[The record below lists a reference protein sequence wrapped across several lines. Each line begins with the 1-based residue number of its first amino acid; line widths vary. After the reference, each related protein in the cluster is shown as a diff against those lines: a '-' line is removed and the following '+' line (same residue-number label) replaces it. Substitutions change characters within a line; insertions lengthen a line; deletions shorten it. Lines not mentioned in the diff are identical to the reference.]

1 MKNKSPGKLFH
12 VAELIKQATDVLR
25 SNNIDQPEREARLLL
40 SHVLNIDYLQLIT
53 AQQKSISKGD
63 KNKFLAIVKKRAH
76 NLPFAYIAN
85 HREFFSLDFYVNRA
99 VLIPRPTSEAICQTV
114 MDNFPKGKNLHIADI
129 GTGSGCL
136 LITLLHHF
144 KQATGVGI
152 DISSRALQVAKHNAK
167 KNNLADRV
175 QFIKKDIKKY
185 AKQKNISKP
194 QYDVIISNPPYV
206 AIDEYKKLNK
216 NIFFEPRRA
225 LLAKNQGLFFYP
237 FIKQFAD
244 QYLKP
249 SGLLV
254 LECAPRQK
262 KFIEE
267 IFTNSP
273 YKISIIT

>member
-1 MKNKSPGKLFH
+1 MKNKSPGKLFN

-25 SNNIDQPEREARLLL
+25 SNNIEQPERESRLLL
-40 SHVLNIDYLQLIT
+40 SHVLKIDYLQLMT
-53 AQQKSISKGD
+53 AQQKWLDKRD
-63 KNKFLAIVKKRAH
+63 KNKFLAVVKKRAY
-76 NLPFAYIAN
+76 NLPFAYITN

-114 MDNFPKGKNLHIADI
+114 MDNFPKGKKLHIADI

-152 DISSRALQVAKHNAK
+152 DVSSRALQVAKYNAK

-185 AKQKNISKP
+185 AKQKNTSNKK
-194 QYDVIISNPPYV
+194 YDVVISNPPYV
-206 AIDEYKKLNK
+206 AIDEYKKLHK

-237 FIKQFAD
+237 LIKQFTD
-244 QYLKP
+244 QYCKP
-249 SGLLV
+249 TGLLV

-262 KFIEE
+262 KIVEE